1 VLRSARLVAGKD
13 LRIELRSRVALG
25 QVVPFTIVVLILFA
39 FALDPSRRTLAEAT
53 PGLFWLTVLFA
64 LVLTVQRSF
73 ALEAADGARDAL
85 RGTGLDPGGLFLG
98 KAIALAVELVAVEVV
113 LALGAIVLYG
123 AHVRVAGAFLLAVTG
138 LAATIGLA
146 SAGTLYGALAAGLR
160 VRDTL
165 LPFLLLPV
173 VVPVLIGA
181 TRAFESALQLD
192 FVGNVGLVKAC
203 EQALRSG
210 GLDPADGWP
219 WAGLLAIFALV
230 YTAAGLLA
238 FGPLLEDA

>member
-13 LRIELRSRVALG
+13 LRIELRSRVALS
-25 QVVPFTIVVLILFA
+25 QVVPFAVIVLILFA
-39 FALDPSRRTLAEAT
+39 FALDPSRATLGEAT
-53 PGLFWLTVLFA
+53 PGLFWLTVLFV

-73 ALEAADGARDAL
+73 ALEATDGARDAL
-85 RGTGLDPGGLFLG
+85 RGAGLDPGGTFLG
-98 KAIALAVELVAVEVV
+98 KAMALAVQLLAVEVV
-113 LALGAIVLYG
+113 LAFGAVVLYG
-123 AHVRVAGAFLLAVTG
+123 ARVHVAGAFLLAVTC
-138 LAATIGLA
+138 LAATAGLA

-181 TRAFESALQLD
+181 TRAFESALQLN
-192 FVGNVGLVKAC
+192 FIGNVGLLNAC
-203 EQALRSG
+203 EQLLRNCG
-210 GLDPADGWP
+210 PDPADGWP

>member
-13 LRIELRSRVALG
+13 LRIELRSRVALS
-25 QVVPFTIVVLILFA
+25 QVVPFAIIVLILFA
-39 FALDPSRRTLAEAT
+39 FALDPSGSTLAQAT
-53 PGLFWLTVLFA
+53 PGLFWLTVLFV

-73 ALEAADGARDAL
+73 ALEATDGARDAL
-85 RGTGLDPGGLFLG
+85 RATDLDPGGTFLG
-98 KAIALAVELVAVEVV
+98 KATALAVQLLAVEVV
-113 LALGAIVLYG
+113 LALGTVVLYG
-123 AHVRVAGAFLLAVTG
+123 AHVRFAGAALLAVTCLAATAG
-138 LAATIGLA
+138 LAA
-146 SAGTLYGALAAGLR
+146 AGTLYGALAAGLR

-181 TRAFESALQLD
+181 TRAFESALELK

-203 EQALRSG
+203 EQVLRSG

-219 WAGLLAIFALV
+219 WAGLLAVFALV

>member
-25 QVVPFTIVVLILFA
+25 QVVPFAVVVLILFA
-39 FALDPSRRTLAEAT
+39 FALDPGRSTLTAAT
-53 PGLFWLTVLFA
+53 PGLFWVTLLFV

-73 ALEAADGARDAL
+73 ALEASDGARDAL
-85 RGTGLDPGGLFLG
+85 RGADLEPAGAFLG
-98 KAIALAVELVAVEVV
+98 KATALAVQLLAVEVV
-113 LALGAIVLYG
+113 LALGVVILYG
-123 AHVRVAGAFLLAVTG
+123 AHVRVAGAVLLVVTC
-138 LAATIGLA
+138 LAATAGLA

-203 EQALRSG
+203 EQVLRSG